1 MDCNFILQNEI
12 HEKYLLNYLSDVD
25 KVKFEQHLQDCKD
38 CQKRLQGERNFI
50 AGIQNIGRE
59 ELKSEIRHQTEILE
73 SKKFVPDWGLIT
85 KVAAVLVFVVFTTQI
100 IYETQIDVPEQLIPI
115 LEVEQKSTTEG
126 FDSTEAAVN
135 FQVLTEEPNREDV
148 PTSQDSEESK
158 QTKPSS
164 ANTKA
169 LSKKSTEKRSLQTEQ
184 KDENKKPGAK
194 SLATQ
199 PDKLAT
205 IPIKG
210 DDQISGERE
219 NQDSTLGYITSPSP
233 SLAKKSEFLNQE
245 ISKEKFSFTP
255 LRKNSRSS
263 MNLYKTIRLEEDFAH
278 DHLKDLRLQ
287 DKQKSILAHLVLEES
302 RDTKEFPNSFKVAIL
317 MQDTQQLE
325 MIFYVPSSLFEFD
338 SNGIQANFSQD
349 QTLDV
354 FFKEIKYRID
364 LSQNLTQAVLVK

>member
-1 MDCNFILQNEI
+1 M
-12 HEKYLLNYLSDVD
+12 
-25 KVKFEQHLQDCKD
+25 FE
-38 CQKRLQGERNFI
+38 
-50 AGIQNIGRE
+50 
-59 ELKSEIRHQTEILE
+59 
-73 SKKFVPDWGLIT
+73 
-85 KVAAVLVFVVFTTQI
+85 
-100 IYETQIDVPEQLIPI
+100 
-115 LEVEQKSTTEG
+115 
-126 FDSTEAAVN
+126 
-135 FQVLTEEPNREDV
+135 
-148 PTSQDSEESK
+148 
-158 QTKPSS
+158 
-164 ANTKA
+164 
-169 LSKKSTEKRSLQTEQ
+169 
-184 KDENKKPGAK
+184 
-194 SLATQ
+194 
-199 PDKLAT
+199 
-205 IPIKG
+205 
-210 DDQISGERE
+210 ISGERE
-219 NQDSTLGYITSPSP
+219 NQDSTLGYITSLSP

-317 MQDTQQLE
+317 MQDTHQLE

-354 FFKEIKYRID
+354 FFKERKYRID